1 MVGKTGSRRKDGQ
14 IMRRNMKWV
23 LCILLVLSM
32 LSACGGSKSN
42 SGDTDDSGEAQDT
55 LTVALASEPTGLV
68 GSQVNNLVSN
78 TPICNIAE
86 GLITVTP
93 DGEYI
98 PLLAESYEQVDD
110 VTYRF
115 HLKQGVKFHNG
126 EEMKAEDVVYSLHA
140 AAISPQ
146 VKHASAMIDPDGF
159 EIEDDYT
166 VLVRTVAPY
175 APIIACLSHSA
186 NSIVSKSAWEAAGDD
201 FVRNP
206 VGTGPYH
213 FVKWTSGESIELTRF
228 DDYHGEPAKIKNL
241 TFRIIPE
248 AASRVVELE
257 TGGVDVIGDVPV
269 NDLARFQESPDQYT
283 VYGKPGMRI
292 YPVILNQQSEF
303 FDDVRVRQALRYGTN
318 SQDII
323 SVVWDGLATNVGTVM
338 PPAVMGYTENVMQYP
353 TDIEKAKALLA
364 EAGYPD
370 GFACTL
376 ITSEAS
382 ANVKIAEIIQAQWA
396 QLGVDVKI
404 DQMDNAAW
412 LTKQNSMEFDVTV
425 CPTNNSVGDPDA
437 NFTKM
442 FRSDN
447 VGTAGNYSGYQN
459 PEVDDLIVA
468 ACGASDQQKRIE
480 LYEQIQEILAEDA
493 VWIPVG
499 VPDLQVAT
507 RACVQGFDLYANN
520 TQRYQT
526 VYKA

>member
-1 MVGKTGSRRKDGQ
+1 
-14 IMRRNMKWV
+14 MRRNQKWI
-23 LCILLVLSM
+23 LCMCLAMALL
-32 LSACGGSKSN
+32 LSACGGSGGGAGGGKEAGSN
-42 SGDTDDSGEAQDT
+42 PDGGGSGGGEQDV

-93 DGEYI
+93 DGEYV

-115 HLKQGVKFHNG
+115 HLKQGIQFHNG

-146 VKHASAMIDPDGF
+146 VKHASAMIDPEGF

-166 VLVRTVAPY
+166 VLIRTVSPY

-186 NSIVSKSAWEAAGDD
+186 NSIVCKSAWEAAGDD
-201 FVRNP
+201 FIRSP
-206 VGTGPYH
+206 VGTGPYR
-213 FVKWTSGESIELTRF
+213 FVKWTSGESVELTRF
-228 DDYHGEPAKIKNL
+228 DGYHGEPAKTKDLI
-241 TFRIIPE
+241 FRIIPE

-269 NDLARFQESPDQYT
+269 NDLSRFEESPDQFT

-303 FDDVRVRQALRYGTN
+303 FDDVRVRQAMRYATN
-318 SQDII
+318 SKDII
-323 SVVWDGLATNVGTVM
+323 SVVWNGLATDVSTVM
-338 PPAVMGYTENVMQYP
+338 PPAVMGYTEDVTRYP
-353 TDIEKAKALLA
+353 TDVEKARALLA

-370 GFACTL
+370 GFTCTL

-396 QLGVDVKI
+396 QAGVTVNI

-412 LTKQNSMEFDVTV
+412 LTKQNGMEFDVTV
-425 CPTNNSVGDPDA
+425 CPTSNSVGDPDA

-447 VGTAGNYSGYQN
+447 VGPAGNYSGYQN
-459 PEVDDLIVA
+459 PQVDELIIS
-468 ACGASDQQKRIE
+468 ACGSGDRQERIA
-480 LYEQIQEILAEDA
+480 LYEQIQKILADDA
-493 VWIPVG
+493 VWVPVG

-520 TQRYQT
+520 TQRYQN